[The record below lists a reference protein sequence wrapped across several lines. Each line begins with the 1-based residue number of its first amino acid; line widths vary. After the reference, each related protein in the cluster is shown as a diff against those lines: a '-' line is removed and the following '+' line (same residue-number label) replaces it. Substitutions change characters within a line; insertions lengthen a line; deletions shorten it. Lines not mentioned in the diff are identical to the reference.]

1 MRSRRVAVV
10 QAAPSLFDP
19 PETSRRFE
27 ALLARAAAGGA
38 ELVVFPEAFVGGYPK
53 GATFGATVGSRTE
66 AGRALFARYRRSALD
81 IPGEDFD
88 RLRATVAAHRAHV
101 VVGVIERAGHTLYC
115 TALLIAPDGTLL
127 GHHRKLVPT
136 GTERL
141 IWGQG
146 DASDV
151 AVIDTDLGR
160 VGMAV
165 CWENYMP
172 LYRAELYRQGVEI
185 YCAPTVDCRDTAL
198 DCLAPLGGSWACI
211 RRLPSCARRSRAP
224 SSQGSPCSSVQTPAA
239 RSRAATMRHIGVE
252 GRCFVLSATQFAVRG
267 DYPADFPL
275 GDDPIVIRGGSYVV
289 DPFGALL
296 AGPVFDREDV
306 LVADLDLDLLDGA
319 YLDLDVSGH
328 YARPDLF
335 RLTTTEAAPRV

>member
-19 PETSRRFE
+19 AETGRRFE
-27 ALLARAAAGGA
+27 AMLARAAAGGA

-53 GATFGATVGSRTE
+53 GATFGATVGSRTAE
-66 AGRALFARYRRSALD
+66 GRALFARYRRSAVD
-81 IPGEDFD
+81 VPGEDLD
-88 RLRATVAAHRAHV
+88 RLRAAVAAHRVHV

-136 GTERL
+136 GAERL

-160 VGMAV
+160 IGMAI

-185 YCAPTVDCRDTAL
+185 YCAPTVDCRDT
-198 DCLAPLGGSWACI
+198 W
-211 RRLPSCARRSRAP
+211 
-224 SSQGSPCSSVQTPAA
+224 
-239 RSRAATMRHIGVE
+239 AATMRHIAVE
-252 GRCFVLSATQFAVRG
+252 GRCFVLSATQFAVRA
-267 DYPADFPL
+267 DYPTDFPL
-275 GDDPIVIRGGSYVV
+275 GEDPVVIRGGSCVV
-289 DPFGALL
+289 DPFGAFL
-296 AGPVFDREDV
+296 AGPVYDREDV
-306 LVADLDLDLLDGA
+306 LVADLDVDLLDGA

-335 RLTTTEAAPRV
+335 RLTTTEAPPRR

>member
-1 MRSRRVAVV
+1 MV

-19 PETSRRFE
+19 AETGRRFE
-27 ALLARAAAGGA
+27 TMLARAAAGGA

-53 GATFGATVGSRTE
+53 GATFGASVGSRTAE
-66 AGRALFARYRRSALD
+66 GRALFARYRRAAVD
-81 IPGEDFD
+81 IPGEDLD
-88 RLRATVAAHRAHV
+88 RLRAAVATHRVHV

-160 VGMAV
+160 VGMAI

-185 YCAPTVDCRDTAL
+185 YCAPTVDCRDT
-198 DCLAPLGGSWACI
+198 W
-211 RRLPSCARRSRAP
+211 
-224 SSQGSPCSSVQTPAA
+224 
-239 RSRAATMRHIGVE
+239 AATMRHIAVE
-252 GRCFVLSATQFAVRG
+252 GRCFVLSATQFAVRA
-267 DYPADFPL
+267 DYPVDFPL
-275 GDDPIVIRGGSYVV
+275 DEDPVVIRGGSCVV
-289 DPFGALL
+289 DPFGAFL

-306 LVADLDLDLLDGA
+306 LVADLELDLLDGA

-335 RLTTTEAAPRV
+335 RLTTTEAPPRG

>member
-1 MRSRRVAVV
+1 
-10 QAAPSLFDP
+10 
-19 PETSRRFE
+19 
-27 ALLARAAAGGA
+27 
-38 ELVVFPEAFVGGYPK
+38 
-53 GATFGATVGSRTE
+53 
-66 AGRALFARYRRSALD
+66 
-81 IPGEDFD
+81 
-88 RLRATVAAHRAHV
+88 
-101 VVGVIERAGHTLYC
+101 
-115 TALLIAPDGTLL
+115 
-127 GHHRKLVPT
+127 VPT

-151 AVIDTDLGR
+151 AVIETDLGR

-185 YCAPTVDCRDTAL
+185 YCAPTVDCRDT
-198 DCLAPLGGSWACI
+198 W
-211 RRLPSCARRSRAP
+211 
-224 SSQGSPCSSVQTPAA
+224 
-239 RSRAATMRHIGVE
+239 AATMRHIGVE

-275 GDDPIVIRGGSYVV
+275 GDDPVVIRGGSCVV
-289 DPFGALL
+289 DPFGSLL

-335 RLTTTEAAPRV
+335 RLTTTQAAPRV

>member
-1 MRSRRVAVV
+1 VAVV

-19 PETSRRFE
+19 PETLRRFDV
-27 ALLARAAAGGA
+27 LLARATAEHA

-53 GATFGATVGSRTE
+53 GATFGATVGARTAE
-66 AGRALFARYRRSALD
+66 GRALFARYRRSAVD
-81 IPGEDFD
+81 DFD
-88 RLRATVAAHRAHV
+88 PLRRAVAARGVHV

-151 AVIDTDLGR
+151 AVVDTDLGR
-160 VGMAV
+160 VGMAI

-172 LYRAELYRQGVEI
+172 LYRGELYRQGVEL
-185 YCAPTVDCRDTAL
+185 YCAPTVDCRDT
-198 DCLAPLGGSWACI
+198 W
-211 RRLPSCARRSRAP
+211 
-224 SSQGSPCSSVQTPAA
+224 
-239 RSRAATMRHIGVE
+239 AATTRHIGVE
-252 GRCFVLSATQFAVRG
+252 GRCFVLSAAQFATRR
-267 DYPADFPL
+267 DYPGDFPL
-275 GDDPIVIRGGSYVV
+275 GGDPVVIRGGSLVV
-289 DPFGALL
+289 DPFGEPL

-335 RLTTTEAAPRV
+335 ELTTTRRPPRV

>member
-1 MRSRRVAVV
+1 VSSRRVAVV

-19 PETSRRFE
+19 AETRHRFE
-27 ALLARAAAGGA
+27 ALLAEAAAGGA

-53 GATFGATVGSRTE
+53 GATFGATVGARTDE
-66 AGRALFARYRRSALD
+66 GRALFARYRRSAVE
-81 IPGEDFD
+81 IPGAGVDGI
-88 RLRATVAAHRAHV
+88 RAAVARHRVHV

-115 TALLIAPDGTLL
+115 TALLVAPDGTLL

-151 AVIDTDLGR
+151 AVVDTDLGR
-160 VGMAV
+160 VGMAI

-172 LYRAELYRQGVEI
+172 LYRTELYRQGVEI
-185 YCAPTVDCRDTAL
+185 YCAPTVDCRDT
-198 DCLAPLGGSWACI
+198 W
-211 RRLPSCARRSRAP
+211 
-224 SSQGSPCSSVQTPAA
+224 
-239 RSRAATMRHIGVE
+239 AATMRHIAVE
-252 GRCFVLSATQFAVRG
+252 GRCFVVSAAQFAVRD

-275 GDDPIVIRGGSYVV
+275 GVDPVVIRGGSCVV
-289 DPFGALL
+289 DPFGGLL
-296 AGPVFDREDV
+296 AGPVFDRREV
-306 LVADLDLDLLDGA
+306 LIADLDLDVLDGA
-319 YLDLDVSGH
+319 YLDLDVVGH

-335 RLTTTEAAPRV
+335 RLTTTEERPR

>member
-1 MRSRRVAVV
+1 MTKVAVV
-10 QAAPSLFDP
+10 QAAPALFDTA
-19 PETSRRFE
+19 ETLRRFE
-27 ALLARAAAGGA
+27 TLLAEAASAGA

-53 GATFGATVGSRTE
+53 GATFGATVGARTDE
-66 AGRALFARYRRSALD
+66 GRALFARYRRSAIDVPGSDLD
-81 IPGEDFD
+81 
-88 RLRATVAAHRAHV
+88 RMLAAVAAHGTHV

-115 TALLIAPDGTLL
+115 SALLIAPDGTLL

-160 VGMAV
+160 VGMAI

-172 LYRAELYRQGVEI
+172 LYRSELYRQGVEL
-185 YCAPTVDCRDTAL
+185 YVAPTVDCRDT
-198 DCLAPLGGSWACI
+198 W
-211 RRLPSCARRSRAP
+211 
-224 SSQGSPCSSVQTPAA
+224 
-239 RSRAATMRHIGVE
+239 AATMRHIAVE
-252 GRCFVLSATQFAVRG
+252 GRCFVLSATQYAVRA
-267 DYPADFPL
+267 DYPPDFPL
-275 GDDPIVIRGGSYVV
+275 PEEDPVIRGGSCVV
-289 DPFGALL
+289 DPFGTLL
-296 AGPVFDREDV
+296 TGPVFDRGDV
-306 LVADLDLDLLDGA
+306 LVAELDMELLDGA

-335 RLTTTEAAPRV
+335 QLTTTRAARRGT

>member
-19 PETSRRFE
+19 PETSRRFDT
-27 ALLARAAAGGA
+27 LLARAAAGGA

-81 IPGEDFD
+81 FPGKDFD
-88 RLRATVAAHRAHV
+88 RLRAAVAAQGVHV

-115 TALLIAPDGTLL
+115 AAVLIAPDGTLL

-141 IWGQG
+141 IWGKG

-151 AVIDTDLGR
+151 AVVDTDLGR
-160 VGMAV
+160 VGMAI

-185 YCAPTVDCRDTAL
+185 YCAPTVDCRDT
-198 DCLAPLGGSWACI
+198 W
-211 RRLPSCARRSRAP
+211 
-224 SSQGSPCSSVQTPAA
+224 
-239 RSRAATMRHIGVE
+239 AATMRHIGVE

-275 GDDPIVIRGGSYVV
+275 GDDPVVIRGGSCVV
-289 DPFGALL
+289 DPFGSLL

-335 RLTTTEAAPRV
+335 QLTTTEAAPRV

>member
-1 MRSRRVAVV
+1 MV
-10 QAAPSLFDP
+10 QAAPRLFDP
-19 PETSRRFE
+19 AETVRRFE
-27 ALLARAAAGGA
+27 TLLARAAAGGA

-53 GATFGATVGSRTE
+53 GATFGATVGSRTAE
-66 AGRALFARYRRSALD
+66 GRALFARYRRAAVD
-81 IPGEDFD
+81 IPGEDLD
-88 RLRATVAAHRAHV
+88 RLRTAVATHRVHV

-115 TALLIAPDGTLL
+115 TALLLAPDGTLL

-160 VGMAV
+160 VGMAI

-185 YCAPTVDCRDTAL
+185 YCAPTVDCRDT
-198 DCLAPLGGSWACI
+198 W
-211 RRLPSCARRSRAP
+211 
-224 SSQGSPCSSVQTPAA
+224 
-239 RSRAATMRHIGVE
+239 AATMRHIAVE
-252 GRCFVLSATQFAVRG
+252 GRCFVLSATQFAVRA

-275 GDDPIVIRGGSYVV
+275 GADPVVIRGGSCVV
-289 DPFGALL
+289 DPFGAFL
-296 AGPVFDREDV
+296 AEPVFDREDV
-306 LVADLDLDLLDGA
+306 LLADLELDLLDGA

-335 RLTTTEAAPRV
+335 RLTTTEAPPRG

>member
-1 MRSRRVAVV
+1 MTRAAVV
-10 QAAPSLFDP
+10 QAAPMLFDTR
-19 PETSRRFE
+19 ETLRRFE
-27 ALLARAAAGGA
+27 TLLAEATSAGA

-53 GATFGATVGSRTE
+53 GTTFGATVGARTDD
-66 AGRALFARYRRSALD
+66 GRALFARYRRAAID
-81 IPGEDFD
+81 IPGPDLD
-88 RLRATVAAHRAHV
+88 RILAAVAAHRAHV

-151 AVIDTDLGR
+151 AVLDTDLGR
-160 VGMAV
+160 IGMAI

-172 LYRAELYRQGVEI
+172 LYRSELYRQGVEI
-185 YCAPTVDCRDTAL
+185 YVAPTVDSRDT
-198 DCLAPLGGSWACI
+198 W
-211 RRLPSCARRSRAP
+211 
-224 SSQGSPCSSVQTPAA
+224 
-239 RSRAATMRHIGVE
+239 AATMRHIAVE
-252 GRCFVLSATQFAVRG
+252 GRCFVLSATQYAVRA
-267 DYPADFPL
+267 DYPPDFPL
-275 GDDPIVIRGGSYVV
+275 PTDIASDIADGEPVIRGGSCVA
-289 DPFGALL
+289 DPFGTLL
-296 AGPVFDREDV
+296 TGPVFGRRDV
-306 LVADLDLDLLDGA
+306 LVADLDMTLLDGA

-335 RLTTTEAAPRV
+335 QLTTTRSPRRPT